1 MKRLIAVLAAVAV
14 TAGAMMAIPAF
25 GATRSV
31 SVRDN
36 VFSPRTLSVRSGD
49 TVRWV
54 WRGSAPHNVVSTTR
68 PRGVSAFRSTIK
80 RNGTYSKR
88 LTRRGTYRIICT
100 IHQPGMRMTIRV
112 R

>member
-36 VFSPRTLSVRSGD
+36 VFSPRTLNARSGD

-54 WRGSAPHNVVSTTR
+54 WRGNAPHNVVATTR

-80 RNGTYSKR
+80 ENGTYRKR

>member
-14 TAGAMMAIPAF
+14 TAAAFLAIPAF

-36 VFSPRTLSVRSGD
+36 VFSPRTLNARSGD
-49 TVRWV
+49 TIRFV
-54 WRGSAPHNVVSTTR
+54 WRGDNPHDIRTTSR
-68 PRGVSAFRSTIK
+68 PRGAPRLTEERK
-80 RNGTYSKR
+80 TRGTYRKR
-88 LTRRGTYRIICT
+88 LTRRGTYRIVCT
-100 IHQPGMRMTIRV
+100 VHPPNMRMTIRV

>member
-14 TAGAMMAIPAF
+14 TAAAFLTIPAF

-36 VFSPRTLSVRSGD
+36 VFSPRTLNIRSGD
-49 TVRWV
+49 TVRFV
-54 WRGSAPHNVVSTTR
+54 WRGDNPHNITTTRR
-68 PRGVSAFRSTIK
+68 PRGGSVIRAGTRTT
-80 RNGTYSKR
+80 GTYRKR
-88 LTRRGTYRIICT
+88 VRRRGTYRLLCT
-100 IHQPGMRMTIRV
+100 IHAPRMRMTIRV